1 MLPILPNF
9 TPIKIDP
16 IIDLFTKINN
26 NETLLSQSDKGD
38 LGFFYIELVFL
49 ILTIF
54 ITTLVY
60 FCKRKDDKK
69 LAKQKAKEGLC
80 VMLLL
85 VCSSLFTYFTAI
97 NPTISKYNEI
107 NNLQLEA
114 VFSNY
119 NIDRVESVK
128 NNEKTVIYDAFG
140 NQKSERQKTLFKV
153 YLDKTKDVKNIELE
167 HDVILEVSKVNKD
180 SFDIILPDEKVETI
194 KKDDAPEIFNA
205 LNKIKSDEDYMKI
218 YKKIVYGE
226 AKEGE

>member
-85 VCSSLFTYFTAI
+85 VCSSLFTYFTTI

-128 NNEKTVIYDAFG
+128 NNEKTVIYDASG
-140 NQKSERQKTLFKV
+140 NQKSERPKTLFKV

>member
-107 NNLQLEA
+107 NNLQLET

-119 NIDRVESVK
+119 NIDRVKSVK
-128 NNEKTVIYDAFG
+128 NNEKTVIYDASG
-140 NQKSERQKTLFKV
+140 NKKPETQFKIYLNKTINRNDISKSIYR
-153 YLDKTKDVKNIELE
+153 YLKKSV
-167 HDVILEVSKVNKD
+167 VINVTKVNKD
-180 SFDIILPDEKVETI
+180 GFDILLPNGKVVTI
-194 KKDDAPEIFNA
+194 KEKDAEQIFNT
-205 LNKIKSDEDYMKI
+205 LNKIK
-218 YKKIVYGE
+218 
-226 AKEGE
+226 AKESEN